1 MLVTLRG
8 QRVKCINI
16 RAVSYDRSTF
26 SMLDGR
32 EERQTNRQT
41 TLTWTIFKKP
51 DASPEQY
58 LTF

>member
-8 QRVKCINI
+8 QRVKCISI
-16 RAVSYDRSTF
+16 RAVPMTDLMF
-26 SMLDGR
+26 SMLDER

>member
-1 MLVTLRG
+1 MTDLT
-8 QRVKCINI
+8 I
-16 RAVSYDRSTF
+16 
-26 SMLDGR
+26 SMLDER
-32 EERQTNRQT
+32 EDRQTNRQTNRQT

>member
-1 MLVTLRG
+1 MTNL
-8 QRVKCINI
+8 
-16 RAVSYDRSTF
+16 TF
-26 SMLDGR
+26 SMLNGR
-32 EERQTNRQT
+32 EERQTNRQTDEQTNRQT

>member
-1 MLVTLRG
+1 MTDLT
-8 QRVKCINI
+8 I
-16 RAVSYDRSTF
+16 

-32 EERQTNRQT
+32 EDRQTNRQTNRQT

>member
-1 MLVTLRG
+1 MTDL
-8 QRVKCINI
+8 
-16 RAVSYDRSTF
+16 TF

-32 EERQTNRQT
+32 EDRQTNRQTNRQT